1 MFVKDKSKGYEKV
14 CGECYRRIRKLYRKF
29 RQSFRGYVS
38 ATIVYDPGSR
48 IFIIRAFNEYGDSA
62 YLSEDMMET
71 RSPVRSI
78 WPGDVVILEGG

>member
-1 MFVKDKSKGYEKV
+1 M
-14 CGECYRRIRKLYRKF
+14 RRY
-29 RQSFRGYVS
+29 
-38 ATIVYDPGSR
+38 AGSVAGS
-48 IFIIRAFNEYGDSA
+48 AFNEYGDSA